1 LPSSRSWTHP
11 LFGTFST
18 QKKFIFLRQPLARA
32 EWPWETTVELVNA
45 CSRMMDLLDAPM
57 QEVVKVMFCAKWKAY
72 LSAYKLRSH
81 ARTALGNRLF
91 ITETV
96 SFGLQ

>member
-1 LPSSRSWTHP
+1 
-11 LFGTFST
+11 
-18 QKKFIFLRQPLARA
+18 
-32 EWPWETTVELVNA
+32 
-45 CSRMMDLLDAPM
+45 MMDLLDAPM